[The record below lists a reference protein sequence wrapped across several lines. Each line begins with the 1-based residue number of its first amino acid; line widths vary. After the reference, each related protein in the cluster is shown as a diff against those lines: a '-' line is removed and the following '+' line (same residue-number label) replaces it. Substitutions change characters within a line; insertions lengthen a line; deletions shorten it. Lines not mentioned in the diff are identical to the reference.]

1 MAIDLV
7 KIINPYEREK
17 MGMDSM
23 SEDQRQAVAAW
34 GLRMFTMG
42 QHVVADIDEVKYEG
56 RLVILDDGTRWE
68 VDSVDAS
75 KSDMWSSMDKVVII
89 DDVMYRLDN
98 FEKVSVQE
106 E

>member
-1 MAIDLV
+1 MNIDIE
-7 KIINPYEREK
+7 KIINSHDQES

-23 SEDQRQAVAAW
+23 SEDQRQAVATW

-42 QHVVADIDEVKYEG
+42 KHVVADIDEVKYEG